1 MKSSRAC
8 IGQERGNCDFYRDIY
23 ESFYLFQ
30 SPSRYSSHCVLLIM
44 FNKAIYLS
52 RLLSS
57 SSKSSKLIGISL
69 SLFAF
74 LCCFAYDNNVS
85 DTRVIQK
92 ARRVKEK
99 ERRWNCFANVLLF
112 YFSLFYLL
120 LQWNNDIIETRNVGR
135 KEKKRNRITLKFL
148 SFSFFR
154 AFADENIK
162 KISAFTI
169 QSTHHSYTR
178 KTHVTRNVQHK
189 NNST

>member
-44 FNKAIYLS
+44 FNKAIFLS
-52 RLLSS
+52 RVLSS

-85 DTRVIQK
+85 DTRVVWEK
-92 ARRVKEK
+92 KREKRRKGDEI
-99 ERRWNCFANVLLF
+99 VLRMFFLF
-112 YFSLFYLL
+112 YYLL
-120 LQWNNDIIETRNVGR
+120 LQWNNDIIETSNVGR
-135 KEKKRNRITLKFL
+135 TRTRQRYSTTLKFL
-148 SFSFFR
+148 SFLLFSSICWWKYKKNFR
-154 AFADENIK
+154 F
-162 KISAFTI
+162 
-169 QSTHHSYTR
+169 H
-178 KTHVTRNVQHK
+178 
-189 NNST
+189 NSINTS

>member
-135 KEKKRNRITLKFL
+135 KEKKQNNIEILIIL
-148 SFSFFR
+148 LFSSICWWKYKKNFR
-154 AFADENIK
+154 F
-162 KISAFTI
+162 
-169 QSTHHSYTR
+169 H
-178 KTHVTRNVQHK
+178 
-189 NNST
+189 NSINTS